1 MGGRGGEEVNGS
13 LLLSDH
19 VTRLTWALFVVWGVV
34 HLRTLCVLVSEPKIA
49 GFCGSLH
56 TCCPFGLG

>member
-1 MGGRGGEEVNGS
+1 MGGGVERRCMDPFCS
-13 LLLSDH
+13 LTMLLG
-19 VTRLTWALFVVWGVV
+19 LPGLYLWCGVV
-34 HLRTLCVLVSEPKIA
+34 RLRTLGVLVSKPKIA